1 MEMKDFDNM
10 LLCLPLVHGNLFE
23 AIKPMSPSDSMLSML
38 ENDDETS
45 NIIKFE
51 KKTPIW
57 SEKRGSFVL
66 NFGQRVKKP
75 SVKNTQLLK
84 ITKPGV
90 QRDCK

>member
-1 MEMKDFDNM
+1 
-10 LLCLPLVHGNLFE
+10 
-23 AIKPMSPSDSMLSML
+23 MSPSESMLSLL
-38 ENDDETS
+38 ENEDDTS
-45 NIIKFE
+45 NIFKFE

-75 SVKNTQLLK
+75 SVKNTQLLR

-90 QRDCK
+90 QRDGK